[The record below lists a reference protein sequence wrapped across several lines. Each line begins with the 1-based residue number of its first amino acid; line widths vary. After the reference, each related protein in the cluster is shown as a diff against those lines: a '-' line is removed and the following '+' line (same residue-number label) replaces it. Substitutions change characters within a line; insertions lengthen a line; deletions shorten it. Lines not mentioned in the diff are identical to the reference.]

1 MTKKNEKAWP
11 AKGYICKCCGDP
23 VHPSTSKFAKQTQGN
38 PEKQICFSCKMPIHQ
53 QAPRKRISEA
63 RRMAIVDKMAN
74 LPAEVENAFHEGRMV
89 DAEKLLKNEK

>member
-1 MTKKNEKAWP
+1 
-11 AKGYICKCCGDP
+11 
-23 VHPSTSKFAKQTQGN
+23 
-38 PEKQICFSCKMPIHQ
+38 MPIHQ